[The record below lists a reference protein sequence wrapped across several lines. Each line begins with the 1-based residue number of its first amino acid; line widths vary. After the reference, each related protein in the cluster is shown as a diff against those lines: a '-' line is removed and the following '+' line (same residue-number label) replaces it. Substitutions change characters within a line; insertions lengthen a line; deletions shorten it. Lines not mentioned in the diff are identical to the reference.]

1 MMCLTVTKIHNIT
14 FGRLAERTSQTV
26 SFTANGTLK
35 MDLKDQGNSINWI
48 SLINTVFA
56 SIAVLPVFL
65 VWFLGIITDSIEE
78 KETQEDK
85 VIIIEDNEEM
95 EESKFDTEERHL
107 YVIPNL
113 RNDSNLLK
121 YQDYCTYQDCHATKF
136 SEGVI
141 ADPDDENVEQIANID
156 EQSADKENKEVEVAK
171 PFNWPADSDVIE
183 HLRRKQNQQAEI
195 SLELRTKL
203 NQTGILRQNTRSQA
217 DLSRGKVVHQARISG
232 KSFSKK
238 QVHVFW
244 DDFMFQSRPG
254 LLQEDYSPNQS
265 PSPKSRKP
273 LKKINLEKANNLE
286 SRLRTKIINNVE
298 SQNNALVRAF

>member
-1 MMCLTVTKIHNIT
+1 M
-14 FGRLAERTSQTV
+14 GSQTV

-78 KETQEDK
+78 KETQEEK

-141 ADPDDENVEQIANID
+141 ADPDDEM
-156 EQSADKENKEVEVAK
+156 SNKLPTLTNK
-171 PFNWPADSDVIE
+171 
-183 HLRRKQNQQAEI
+183 
-195 SLELRTKL
+195 
-203 NQTGILRQNTRSQA
+203 
-217 DLSRGKVVHQARISG
+217 ARIRRIRR
-232 KSFSKK
+232 
-238 QVHVFW
+238 W
-244 DDFMFQSRPG
+244 RW
-254 LLQEDYSPNQS
+254 
-265 PSPKSRKP
+265 PS
-273 LKKINLEKANNLE
+273 L
-286 SRLRTKIINNVE
+286 
-298 SQNNALVRAF
+298 